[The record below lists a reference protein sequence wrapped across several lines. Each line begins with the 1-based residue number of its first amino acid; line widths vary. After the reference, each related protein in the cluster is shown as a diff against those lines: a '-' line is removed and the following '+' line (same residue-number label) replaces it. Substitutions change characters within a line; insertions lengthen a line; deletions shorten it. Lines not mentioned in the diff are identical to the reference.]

1 MKIDWKA
8 LLLAPAFI
16 PAAYS
21 LAFILTTSGGNR
33 LLGFLFFFA
42 IGGIVSYGATVILL
56 LPALHLAARVT
67 TLDTFR
73 VAVLGA
79 LLGVLTYLPVGWIF
93 YRSSGEDSGPPSG
106 TFAAHLIDQISDP
119 ITLSFPV
126 AGLVTAALY
135 WVLSGQGTRRPTG
148 ASATTA
154 GD

>member
-33 LLGFLFFFA
+33 LLGFLFFFV
-42 IGGIVSYGATVILL
+42 IGSIISYGATVILL
-56 LPALHLAARVT
+56 LPALHIATRFT
-67 TLDTFR
+67 RLDTFR

-79 LLGVLTYLPVGWIF
+79 MLGMLTYLPAGWIF
-93 YRSSGEDSGPPSG
+93 YRGSGDDSGPPSG
-106 TFAAHLIDQISDP
+106 TFAAYLIDQITDP

-135 WVLSGQGTRRPTG
+135 WVLSGQGTHRPADT
-148 ASATTA
+148 AAA